1 VEVGGW
7 RVDVEGGAWSV
18 EGGGWRV
25 EGWRVEGGGCAVSPM
40 KEKVPGWQEAHE
52 DTPQSIAYV
61 PC

>member
-1 VEVGGW
+1 MEGEGW
-7 RVDVEGGAWSV
+7 RL
-18 EGGGWRV
+18 EGGGWMWRV
-25 EGWRVEGGGCAVSPM
+25 EGGVWRVEGGGCAVSPM